1 MDAYTHTILAVIVV
15 AMAWYGGRW
24 ALIREAR
31 RHGGAE
37 LKRFAELITALNHMG
52 ITPDPNVS
60 MAEDAGVSTDVSTG
74 DVSMPRQLDL
84 FLTQGSSGGT
94 D

>member
-31 RHGGAE
+31 RHGGDE
-37 LKRFAELITALNHMG
+37 LKRFAELITAINHMG
-52 ITPDPNVS
+52 ITPEPKEQD
-60 MAEDAGVSTDVSTG
+60 AEPT
-74 DVSMPRQLDL
+74 QLDL
-84 FLTQGSSGGT
+84 FLAEGSTGGT

>member
-31 RHGGAE
+31 RHGGEE
-37 LKRFAELITALNHMG
+37 LKRFAELITAINHMG
-52 ITPDPNVS
+52 INPSASDQDTS
-60 MAEDAGVSTDVSTG
+60 ASA
-74 DVSMPRQLDL
+74 PRQLEL
-84 FLTQGSSGGT
+84 FEGIDCGSQ
-94 D
+94 

>member
-24 ALIREAR
+24 SLIREAR
-31 RHGGAE
+31 RHGGDE
-37 LKRFAELITALNHMG
+37 LKRFAELITAINHMG
-52 ITPDPNVS
+52 ITPEPKEQDKEP
-60 MAEDAGVSTDVSTG
+60 T
-74 DVSMPRQLDL
+74 QLDL
-84 FLTQGSSGGT
+84 FLAEGSTGGT

>member
-31 RHGGAE
+31 RHGGEE
-37 LKRFAELITALNHMG
+37 LKRFAELITAINHMG
-52 ITPDPNVS
+52 ITPEPKQQEHDQEP
-60 MAEDAGVSTDVSTG
+60 T
-74 DVSMPRQLDL
+74 QLDL

>member
-1 MDAYTHTILAVIVV
+1 MDAYTHTILAIIVV

-31 RHGGAE
+31 RHGGDE
-37 LKRFAELITALNHMG
+37 LKKFAELITAINHMG
-52 ITPDPNVS
+52 ITPEPKEQEQDQEP
-60 MAEDAGVSTDVSTG
+60 T
-74 DVSMPRQLDL
+74 QLDL

>member
-31 RHGGAE
+31 RHGGDE
-37 LKRFAELITALNHMG
+37 LKRFAELITAINHMG
-52 ITPDPNVS
+52 ITPEPKEQDKEP
-60 MAEDAGVSTDVSTG
+60 T
-74 DVSMPRQLDL
+74 QLDL
-84 FLTQGSSGGT
+84 FLAEGSTGGT

>member
-1 MDAYTHTILAVIVV
+1 MDAYTHTILAVITV

-31 RHGGAE
+31 RHGGDE
-37 LKRFAELITALNHMG
+37 LKRFAELITAINHMG
-52 ITPDPNVS
+52 ITPEPKEQDQEP
-60 MAEDAGVSTDVSTG
+60 T
-74 DVSMPRQLDL
+74 QLDL
-84 FLTQGSSGGT
+84 FLAEGSTGGT

>member
-1 MDAYTHTILAVIVV
+1 MDAYTHTILAIIVM

-31 RHGGAE
+31 RHGGDE
-37 LKRFAELITALNHMG
+37 LKRFAELITAINHMG
-52 ITPDPNVS
+52 ITPEPKEQDKEP
-60 MAEDAGVSTDVSTG
+60 T
-74 DVSMPRQLDL
+74 QLDL
-84 FLTQGSSGGT
+84 FLAEGSTGGT

>member
-1 MDAYTHTILAVIVV
+1 MDAYTHPILAVITV

-31 RHGGAE
+31 RHGGDE
-37 LKRFAELITALNHMG
+37 LKKFAELITAINHMG
-52 ITPDPNVS
+52 ITPEPKEQDKEP
-60 MAEDAGVSTDVSTG
+60 T
-74 DVSMPRQLDL
+74 QLDL
-84 FLTQGSSGGT
+84 FLAEGSTGGT

>member
-31 RHGGAE
+31 RHGGDE
-37 LKRFAELITALNHMG
+37 LKRFAELITAINHMG
-52 ITPDPNVS
+52 ITPEPKEQEQDQEP
-60 MAEDAGVSTDVSTG
+60 T
-74 DVSMPRQLDL
+74 QLDL

>member
-37 LKRFAELITALNHMG
+37 LKRFAELITAINHMG
-52 ITPDPNVS
+52 ITPEPKEQDKEP
-60 MAEDAGVSTDVSTG
+60 T
-74 DVSMPRQLDL
+74 QLDL
-84 FLTQGSSGGT
+84 FLAEGSTGGT

>member
-31 RHGGAE
+31 RHGGDE
-37 LKRFAELITALNHMG
+37 LKRFAELITAINHMG
-52 ITPDPNVS
+52 ITPEPKEQDQEP
-60 MAEDAGVSTDVSTG
+60 T
-74 DVSMPRQLDL
+74 QLDL
-84 FLTQGSSGGT
+84 FLAEGSTGGT

>member
-1 MDAYTHTILAVIVV
+1 MDAYTLTILAVITV

-31 RHGGAE
+31 RHGGDE
-37 LKRFAELITALNHMG
+37 LKRFAELITAINHMG
-52 ITPDPNVS
+52 ITPEPKEQEQDQEP
-60 MAEDAGVSTDVSTG
+60 T
-74 DVSMPRQLDL
+74 QLDL